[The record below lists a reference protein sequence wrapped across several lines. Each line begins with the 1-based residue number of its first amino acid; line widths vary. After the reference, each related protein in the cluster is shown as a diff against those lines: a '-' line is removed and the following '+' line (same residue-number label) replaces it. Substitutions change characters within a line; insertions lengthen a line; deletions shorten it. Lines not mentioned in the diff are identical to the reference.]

1 MKTVDKDAIKI
12 EEPKKLQKYRAYL
25 QTKGLEVFK
34 LQYARFKLKNGLPY
48 NGLIATEKI
57 LSNETLV
64 RVPVK
69 LLFNTKDAFL
79 SELEPMFR

>member
-1 MKTVDKDAIKI
+1 M
-12 EEPKKLQKYRAYL
+12 
-25 QTKGLEVFK
+25 EVFK

-48 NGLIATEKI
+48 NGLIGNFKYYILLATEKI
-57 LSNETLV
+57 LQNETLV